1 MAKKIRENRKKTSL
15 AEGFLDGEEDVSVTP
30 EDTQPEVDGD
40 SDDEIEQ
47 EDAPV
52 EDDDRDISDDP
63 ADDEP
68 VEDNE
73 LEDEHSDEQSSD
85 ETEDDGVAK
94 DAEEKNIDLQDTMQ
108 SLIAAVQA
116 LTDQI
121 NKQKDDSTGKDAE
134 SADDTVESE
143 ADANDDFSDDDYDSD
158 AEGEEN
164 DETEDDSD
172 AEYEGDDAE
181 ETDDTE
187 EETSDESSDETKS
200 EAWNHYAKFGRLL
213 NEKSGS
219 LIGMVQHNRFDM
231 LEPYIM
237 AVVESKIHER
247 VEGAKK
253 EFRMKA
259 FNRKYSES

>member
-30 EDTQPEVDGD
+30 EDTQPEVDSD

-47 EDAPV
+47 

-68 VEDNE
+68 VEDDE
-73 LEDEHSDEQSSD
+73 LEDEQSDEQSSD

-94 DAEEKNIDLQDTMQ
+94 DAEEKNVDLQDTMQ

-121 NKQKDDSTGKDAE
+121 NKQKDDSTGEDGE

-143 ADANDDFSDDDYDSD
+143 ADANDDFSDDDS
-158 AEGEEN
+158 
-164 DETEDDSD
+164 DSD

-237 AVVESKIHER
+237 AVVESKIHDR

-259 FNRKYSES
+259 FNRKYGES